1 MDDILTPGSPG
12 KTAST
17 SGHRSG
23 RSGPIEIITRNAR
36 RRWSL
41 EQKREIVAE
50 SLGPELT
57 PTEVARR
64 HEISSGQLYT
74 WRRELLA
81 MQTAMITRSVQ
92 RFAEVEMAAPP
103 APPVDNDRKRTS
115 VACFG
120 SYGGSVGFLHL
131 ARGANSLPSVV
142 AHHIAPDILEQA
154 LEFWVAGCA
163 AFCQFI
169 YSKGILAQK
178 VLKWTRRQML

>member
-17 SGHRSG
+17 SGRRSG

-50 SLGPELT
+50 SLGQELT

-64 HEISSGQLYT
+64 HEISSRQLYT

-81 MQTAMITRSVQ
+81 MQTAMITRSAQ
-92 RFAEVEMAAPP
+92 RFAEVEMIAPAAQSAGNTP
-103 APPVDNDRKRTS
+103 ALSGT
-115 VACFG
+115 A
-120 SYGGSVGFLHL
+120 
-131 ARGANSLPSVV
+131 SLPSVPTRSAGLIEV
-142 AHHIAPDILEQA
+142 VLPGGLVVRVDA
-154 LEFWVAGCA
+154 LVDTSA
-163 AFCQFI
+163 
-169 YSKGILAQK
+169 LRR
-178 VLKWTRRQML
+178 VLDALGGR